1 VPLLAAVAIGV
12 TVRGARRVGLALGA
26 ALLAYSLGFSVWASV
41 SPALQRP
48 DWEAVAAKLGD
59 PTGPRAL
66 VSWTLGQAS
75 LRHYLGTGSF
85 QVVQS
90 EGYPWFVHEIDFI
103 SEGPAPPVPS
113 GSLAPGMRQVKYG
126 PVGEFYLRRYALPGP
141 DLTRLRL
148 RAVRGADLN
157 FGSNGVLIDGVGPG
171 W

>member
-1 VPLLAAVAIGV
+1 
-12 TVRGARRVGLALGA
+12 
-26 ALLAYSLGFSVWASV
+26 
-41 SPALQRP
+41 
-48 DWEAVAAKLGD
+48 VAAKLGD
-59 PTGPRAL
+59 PTRPRAL

-103 SEGPAPPVPS
+103 SQGPAPPVSP
-113 GSLAPGMRQVKYG
+113 GRLAPGMRQVEFG
-126 PVGEFYLRRYALPGP
+126 PVGELYLRRYALPGP
-141 DLTRLRL
+141 DVTRLRL